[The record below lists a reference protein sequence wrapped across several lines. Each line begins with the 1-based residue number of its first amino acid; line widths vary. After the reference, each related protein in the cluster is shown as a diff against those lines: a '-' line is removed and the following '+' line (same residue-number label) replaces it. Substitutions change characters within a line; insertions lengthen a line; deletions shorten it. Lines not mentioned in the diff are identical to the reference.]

1 MPVALLPASAAP
13 DTAPFAAPAAAPTST
28 ALMVFFAFF
37 KMPGEERLPPF
48 LAPIFF
54 LPDVLLDVEAPDFF
68 LPADFLADFLAAI
81 CTPLFPP
88 HEATL
93 PLREEALPAVD
104 NALAFKPKRV

>member
-37 KMPGEERLPPF
+37 KMPGEEGLPPF

>member
-37 KMPGEERLPPF
+37 KMPGAERLPPF
-48 LAPIFF
+48 LAPVF
-54 LPDVLLDVEAPDFF
+54 LPDFLLEVEAPDFF
-68 LPADFLADFLAAI
+68 LPADFLADVLAAI

-93 PLREEALPAVD
+93 PLAKKRYL
-104 NALAFKPKRV
+104 LWTMLWLFKPKRV